1 MEADC
6 PGCMTP
12 QITFCGANWKGPPR
26 RTGLFALR
34 AKQGEQPRQY
44 RRLEAFVRY
53 EFKNFK
59 FRISNAGFTL
69 VELLVVIS
77 IIGVLLGLAVFG
89 LTGARESARDT
100 KRKSDLEAIRSGL
113 ELFKADCKKY
123 PTNDIFA
130 LESLTGDDSL
140 ASCLTA
146 NTYISQIPQDP
157 QIPARNYRYS
167 SDGITYQ
174 ICAAL
179 EGGEITVDCGGATNC
194 GSSRCNYKAVNP

>member
-1 MEADC
+1 MSLK
-6 PGCMTP
+6 
-12 QITFCGANWKGPPR
+12 IS
-26 RTGLFALR
+26 
-34 AKQGEQPRQY
+34 
-44 RRLEAFVRY
+44 
-53 EFKNFK
+53 NFK